1 MTDNYND
8 DSYSGR
14 VRQTAVE
21 ILFELELSPQPLE
34 KDNVKDELEHNMDEF
49 EPEIYDDAIKSL
61 HAAGYVESF
70 SGVRDSDQGYER
82 FEKVGITDEGDEW
95 FETNV
100 SDDLGRSLH
109 GKYLFGNGAEDS
121 VSIRRQKMEELVE
134 ADHIDRLEYV
144 TGGLPDGI

>member
-1 MTDNYND
+1 MNDNYND

-21 ILFELELSPQPLE
+21 ILFELELSPQPLG
-34 KDNVKDELEHNMDEF
+34 KDSVKDELEHNMDEF

-95 FETNV
+95 FERNV

-121 VSIRRQKMEELVE
+121 ASIRRQKMEELVE
-134 ADHIDRLEYV
+134 ADHIEK
-144 TGGLPDGI
+144 I

>member
-49 EPEIYDDAIKSL
+49 EPEIYNDAIKSL

-82 FEKVGITDEGDEW
+82 WLRRPERSAPKETERRVGIY
-95 FETNV
+95 
-100 SDDLGRSLH
+100 LRSAFVAS
-109 GKYLFGNGAEDS
+109 GCRARPG
-121 VSIRRQKMEELVE
+121 
-134 ADHIDRLEYV
+134 
-144 TGGLPDGI
+144 